1 MQALLSLWMNRD
13 AEAATLWAES
23 TPNRDVRSA
32 AAAATQGIQLP
43 DGLAYTVRLAPDSE
57 SRVRWLRNRVDWWLQ
72 REPEVAAK
80 FLRETPLLTPDE
92 KAQLLEKQ

>member
-1 MQALLSLWMNRD
+1 M
-13 AEAATLWAES
+13 
-23 TPNRDVRSA
+23 
-32 AAAATQGIQLP
+32 
-43 DGLAYTVRLAPDSE
+43 
-57 SRVRWLRNRVDWWLQ
+57 RWLRNRVDWWLQ